1 MGNGTP
7 QQHFPLAVYSGFTGR
22 EAGVGGGG
30 GRRGKGE
37 NEDRWG
43 WAEGRGIEA
52 GSGF

>member
-7 QQHFPLAVYSGFTGR
+7 QQHFPLAANSSFTG
-22 EAGVGGGG
+22 GGGVEG

-43 WAEGRGIEA
+43 WAEGRGIGA